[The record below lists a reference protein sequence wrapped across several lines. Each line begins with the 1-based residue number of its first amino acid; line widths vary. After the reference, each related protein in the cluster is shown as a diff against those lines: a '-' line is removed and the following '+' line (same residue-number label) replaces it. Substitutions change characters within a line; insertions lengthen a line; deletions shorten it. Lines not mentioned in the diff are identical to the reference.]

1 MNDKTM
7 LRETKARLANTGIGV
22 HEIEFCS
29 TALPAS
35 EQADL
40 GRKLGVSRVDS
51 QLKAPTTLLAD
62 SWMQSIVDEAQ

>member
-35 EQADL
+35 EKADL
-40 GRKLGVSRVDS
+40 GRKPG
-51 QLKAPTTLLAD
+51 
-62 SWMQSIVDEAQ
+62 